1 MFGYICMTQ
10 SPSINL
16 TSVPDQVQHLLD
28 RGMAVNNRGA
38 AERSLT
44 HIGFDLGG
52 QEIGTQTGRND
63 LRMDS
68 GTNGE
73 FGRVLYPAQASP
85 ASNAVGILGPHRRL
99 AKPSEED
106 DVI

>member
-1 MFGYICMTQ
+1 MDRTPHASRKIGAPRGSISLFGYICMTQ

-44 HIGFDLGG
+44 HIGFDLG
-52 QEIGTQTGRND
+52 
-63 LRMDS
+63 
-68 GTNGE
+68 
-73 FGRVLYPAQASP
+73 
-85 ASNAVGILGPHRRL
+85 
-99 AKPSEED
+99 
-106 DVI
+106 